1 MRQAAAYLVGEH
13 DFKSFT
19 VNSGQEIDSTV
30 RRLHRLDVIERDGLL
45 YVVAA
50 GESFL
55 YKLVRRLP
63 GYPVHVGNGYAKAD
77 DTPAVLA
84 ALNRCEAADSA
95 PAKGLFLAKVFWTPD
110 AWRSYEPVLP
120 PFALT
125 AVPAL
130 R

>member
-1 MRQAAAYLVGEH
+1 M
-13 DFKSFT
+13 
-19 VNSGQEIDSTV
+19 
-30 RRLHRLDVIERDGLL
+30 
-45 YVVAA
+45 
-50 GESFL
+50 
-55 YKLVRRLP
+55 RRLP
-63 GYPVHVGNGYAKAD
+63 GYFAPVGTGYAQPD
-77 DTPAVLA
+77 TTPAVLA